1 MLDFLQKVIM
11 MLVMMPVT
19 MMRRQKLLFAQ
30 IPLRC
35 SLRLSLTQNNNW
47 LDAAD
52 LDLDDDDCH
61 RKTLDL

>member
-1 MLDFLQKVIM
+1 MILVMKM
-11 MLVMMPVT
+11 MLVT

-47 LDAAD
+47 LVAAD